1 MKPQTR
7 GTTVYEELTQ
17 LNSKTNKQ
25 TKNENKK
32 LNNLMEK
39 QADTPSKG
47 FSKEDAEVQQ
57 GQKKVLDITN
67 PQGNANQNH
76 NKMITSHLLEC
87 LSSKYKRASVGKGV
101 ERGTLVHLGGDVNWH
116 SLYGKQQGSFSTI
129 KKGTT
134 I

>member
-1 MKPQTR
+1 
-7 GTTVYEELTQ
+7 
-17 LNSKTNKQ
+17 
-25 TKNENKK
+25 
-32 LNNLMEK
+32 MEK

-67 PQGNANQNH
+67 HQGNANQNH